1 MIALERAPHKT
12 TSHGRPHRRS
22 LPSFYS
28 MFFEQNDTYLYI
40 SSRLRGTIKGM
51 VAKNAGL
58 PATPADLINVDEVIG
73 KYYDLVPDPS
83 IAEQRVIFG
92 TSGHRGSS
100 LKTSFNEAHIVAIAQ
115 AIAEYRAKAG
125 VTGPLYLGRDTHAL
139 SEPATRTAI
148 EVLVANGVRVRIDSR
163 DDVVPTPVVSQ
174 AILTHNRA
182 ADGSQR
188 FTGNDI
194 ADGIVVTPSHNPP
207 TDGGFKYD
215 PPTGGPA
222 PAEATNA
229 IAARANELLGSY
241 KSVKRTPYEQAI
253 ASDLVERFDYREH
266 YVDDLSNVIDFDVI
280 RSSGVR
286 LGIDPLGGASVN
298 YWPLMNEKY
307 GLSIDVV
314 RPQVDPTWSFMTID
328 HDGKIRMDPS
338 SPYAMKGL
346 VDSLNNG
353 AWKKYDLVGGT
364 DPDADR
370 HGIVCPDWGVMNP
383 NHYIA
388 VCVEYLFGGNRPGW
402 PENAGIGKT
411 LVSSSLIDRV
421 ATSIGARLVEVPV
434 GFKWFVD
441 PLFSGE
447 VAFGGEESSGMSFLR
462 KDGRVWTTDKDGLIP
477 DLLAAEITA
486 RTGKNPAQ
494 LHQDQVSRFGES
506 WYRRID
512 TPTTLEQKQKF
523 AHLTGDDVTATRL
536 AGEEITA
543 KLTTAPGNG
552 AAIGGIKVTTANN
565 WFAARPS
572 GTENIYKVYAESFVS
587 PDALDKVLDEATDVV
602 DKALEG

>member
-1 MIALERAPHKT
+1 
-12 TSHGRPHRRS
+12 
-22 LPSFYS
+22 
-28 MFFEQNDTYLYI
+28 
-40 SSRLRGTIKGM
+40 M

-58 PATPADLINVDEVIG
+58 PATPEDLINVDEVIG
-73 KYYDLVPDPS
+73 SYYDRVPDPEVP
-83 IAEQRVIFG
+83 AQRVAFG

-100 LKTSFNEAHIVAIAQ
+100 LLTSFNEAHIVAITQ
-115 AIAEYRAKAG
+115 AIAELRKSQG
-125 VTGPLYLGRDTHAL
+125 IDGPLYIGRDTHAL
-139 SEPATRTAI
+139 SEPAWKTAI

-163 DDVVPTPVVSQ
+163 DDYTPTPVVSQ

-188 FTGNDI
+188 FSGADL

-222 PAEATNA
+222 PAETTNA
-229 IAARANELLGSY
+229 IAARANEILGSY
-241 KSVKRTPYEQAI
+241 RDVQRIPFERAI
-253 ASDLVERFDYREH
+253 QSDLVERFDYREH
-266 YVDDLSNVIDFDVI
+266 YVDDLRNVIDFDII

-307 GLSIDVV
+307 GLNIDVV
-314 RPQVDPTWSFMTID
+314 RPEVDPTWRFMTID

-338 SPYAMKGL
+338 STYAMKGL
-346 VDSLNNG
+346 VDELNAG
-353 AWKKYDLVGGT
+353 AWQKYDLVGGT

-402 PENAGIGKT
+402 PSGAGIGKT

-421 ATSIGARLVEVPV
+421 AASIHAKLVEVPV

-462 KDGRVWTTDKDGLIP
+462 MNGRVWSTDKDGLIP

-494 LHQDQVSRFGES
+494 LHQEQVERFGES
-506 WYRRID
+506 WYKRVD

-523 AHLTGDDVTATRL
+523 AKLSGDDVTADTL
-536 AGEEITA
+536 AGETIEA
-543 KLTTAPGNG
+543 KLTEAPGNG
-552 AAIGGIKVTTANN
+552 AKIGGLKVVTQNN

-587 PDALDKVLDEATDVV
+587 EEALDKVLDEATQVV
-602 DKALEG
+602 DKALGE

>member
-1 MIALERAPHKT
+1 
-12 TSHGRPHRRS
+12 
-22 LPSFYS
+22 
-28 MFFEQNDTYLYI
+28 
-40 SSRLRGTIKGM
+40 M

-58 PATPADLINVDEVIG
+58 PATPADLIDVDEVISE
-73 KYYDLVPDPS
+73 YYDIVPDVNVP
-83 IAEQRVIFG
+83 EQRVSFG

-100 LKTSFNEAHIVAIAQ
+100 LKTSFNEAHIVAISQ
-115 AIAEYRAKAG
+115 AIAEHRKAAG
-125 VTGPLYLGRDTHAL
+125 ITGPLYLGRDTHAL
-139 SEPATRTAI
+139 SLPAWKTAI

-163 DDVVPTPVVSQ
+163 DDFTPTPVVSQ

-182 ADGSQR
+182 ADGTQR
-188 FTGNDI
+188 FSGDDL

-222 PAEATNA
+222 PAETTNA
-229 IAARANELLGSY
+229 IAKRANELLPDF
-241 KSVKRTPYEQAI
+241 KNVKRVPFEQAVK
-253 ASDLVERFDYREH
+253 SDLVERFDFRKH
-266 YVDDLSNVIDFDVI
+266 YVEDLGNVIDFDVI
-280 RSSGVR
+280 KSSGVR

-298 YWPLMNEKY
+298 YWPLVNEVY
-307 GLSIDVV
+307 GTSIEVV
-314 RPQVDPTWSFMTID
+314 RPQVDPTWRFMTID

-353 AWKKYDLVGGT
+353 AWDKYDLVGGT

-388 VCVEYLFGGNRPGW
+388 VVVEYLFGKDKNGQPNRPDW
-402 PENAGIGKT
+402 PEGTGIGKT

-421 ATSIGARLVEVPV
+421 AASIGAKLVEVPV

-441 PLFSGE
+441 PLFTGE

-477 DLLAAEITA
+477 DLLAAEITGKM
-486 RTGKNPAQ
+486 GKNPAE
-494 LHQDQVSRFGES
+494 LHKDQVARFGES
-506 WYRRID
+506 WYKRID

-523 AHLTGDDVTATRL
+523 AKLTGDDVTATTL
-536 AGEEITA
+536 GGEEITA
-543 KLTTAPGNG
+543 KLTKAPGND
-552 AAIGGIKVTTANN
+552 APIGGLKVTTKNN

-572 GTENIYKVYAESFVS
+572 GTENIYKVYAESFDS
-587 PDALDKVLDEATDVV
+587 PETLDKVLEEATEVV
-602 DKALEG
+602 DKALAE

>member
-1 MIALERAPHKT
+1 
-12 TSHGRPHRRS
+12 
-22 LPSFYS
+22 
-28 MFFEQNDTYLYI
+28 
-40 SSRLRGTIKGM
+40 M
-51 VAKNAGL
+51 VANNAGM
-58 PATPADLINVDEVIG
+58 PATPEDLINVDEVLG
-73 KYYDLVPDPS
+73 SYYDLIPDAAVP
-83 IAEQRVIFG
+83 EQRVAFG

-100 LKTSFNEAHIVAIAQ
+100 LKTSFNEAHIVAITQ
-115 AIAEYRAKAG
+115 AIAEYRAQAHID
-125 VTGPLYLGRDTHAL
+125 GPLYIGRDTHAL
-139 SEPATRTAI
+139 SLPAWKTAI
-148 EVLVANGVRVRIDSR
+148 EVLTANGVRVRIDSR
-163 DDVVPTPVVSQ
+163 DDYTPTPTISQ

-182 ADGSQR
+182 ADGTQR
-188 FTGNDI
+188 FSGPDL

-222 PAEATNA
+222 PAETTNA
-229 IAARANELLGSY
+229 IAQRANELLPDWKNIARIPFS
-241 KSVKRTPYEQAI
+241 QAI
-253 ASDLVERFDYREH
+253 ASDLIERFDYREH
-266 YVDDLSNVIDFDVI
+266 YVDDLKNVIDFQLIKD
-280 RSSGVR
+280 SGVR

-298 YWPLMNEKY
+298 YWDLINEKY
-307 GLSIDVV
+307 RLNIGVV
-314 RPQVDPTWSFMTID
+314 NPKVDPQWSFMTID

-346 VDSLNNG
+346 VDRLNAG
-353 AWKKYDLVGGT
+353 AWDQYDLVGGT

-370 HGIVCPDWGVMNP
+370 HGIVCPGTGVMNP

-402 PENAGIGKT
+402 PAGAGVGKT

-421 ATSIGARLVEVPV
+421 AASINARLVEVPV

-441 PLFSGE
+441 PLFNGE
-447 VAFGGEESSGMSFLR
+447 VGFGGEESSGMSFLR
-462 KDGRVWTTDKDGLIP
+462 FDGHVWTTDKDGIIP

-486 RTGKNPAQ
+486 KTGKNPGQ
-494 LHQDQVSRFGES
+494 LHEEQVARFGES
-506 WYRRID
+506 WYKRVD

-523 AHLTGDDVTATRL
+523 AGLTPQSVTDTVL
-536 AGEEITA
+536 GGEPIEQKMTE
-543 KLTTAPGNG
+543 APGNN
-552 AAIGGIKVTTANN
+552 APIGGIKVTTKDN

-587 PDALDKVLDEATDVV
+587 EEVLDTVLEEAASVV

>member
-1 MIALERAPHKT
+1 
-12 TSHGRPHRRS
+12 
-22 LPSFYS
+22 
-28 MFFEQNDTYLYI
+28 
-40 SSRLRGTIKGM
+40 M

-58 PATPADLINVDEVIG
+58 PATPADLIDVDEVIG
-73 KYYDLVPDPS
+73 KYYDIIPDVNVP
-83 IAEQRVIFG
+83 EQRVSFG

-100 LKTSFNEAHIVAIAQ
+100 LKTSFNEAHIVAITQ
-115 AIAEYRAKAG
+115 AIAEHRKAAG
-125 VTGPLYLGRDTHAL
+125 ITGPLYLGRDTHAL
-139 SEPATRTAI
+139 SLPAWKTAI

-163 DDVVPTPVVSQ
+163 DDFTPTPVVSQ

-182 ADGSQR
+182 ADGTQR
-188 FTGNDI
+188 FSGDDL

-222 PAEATNA
+222 PAETTNA
-229 IAARANELLGSY
+229 IAKRANELLPDF
-241 KSVKRTPYEQAI
+241 KNVKRIPFEQAVK
-253 ASDLVERFDYREH
+253 SDLVERFDFRKH
-266 YVDDLSNVIDFDVI
+266 YVEDLGNVIDFDVI
-280 RSSGVR
+280 KSSGVR

-298 YWPLMNEKY
+298 YWPLVNEVY
-307 GLSIDVV
+307 GTSIEVV
-314 RPQVDPTWSFMTID
+314 RPQVDPTWRFMTID

-353 AWKKYDLVGGT
+353 AWDKYDLVGGT

-370 HGIVCPDWGVMNP
+370 HGIVCPNWGVMNP

-388 VCVEYLFGGNRPGW
+388 VVVEYLFGKDKNGQPNRPDW
-402 PENAGIGKT
+402 PEGTGIGKT

-421 ATSIGARLVEVPV
+421 AASIGAKLVEVPV

-441 PLFSGE
+441 PLFTGE

-477 DLLAAEITA
+477 DLLAAEITGKM
-486 RTGKNPAQ
+486 GKNPAE
-494 LHQDQVSRFGES
+494 LHKDQVARFGES
-506 WYRRID
+506 WYKRID

-523 AHLTGDDVTATRL
+523 AKLTGDDVTATTL
-536 AGEEITA
+536 GGEEITA
-543 KLTTAPGNG
+543 KLTKAPGND
-552 AAIGGIKVTTANN
+552 APIGGLKVTTKNN

-572 GTENIYKVYAESFVS
+572 GTENIYKVYAESFDS
-587 PDALDKVLDEATDVV
+587 PETLDKVLEEATEVV
-602 DKALEG
+602 DKALAE

>member
-1 MIALERAPHKT
+1 
-12 TSHGRPHRRS
+12 
-22 LPSFYS
+22 
-28 MFFEQNDTYLYI
+28 
-40 SSRLRGTIKGM
+40 M
-51 VAKNAGL
+51 VANNAGM
-58 PATPADLINVDEVIG
+58 PATPEDLINVDEVLG
-73 KYYDLVPDPS
+73 SYYDLIPDAAVP
-83 IAEQRVIFG
+83 EQRVAFG

-100 LKTSFNEAHIVAIAQ
+100 LKTSFNEAHIVAITQ
-115 AIAEYRAKAG
+115 AIAEYRSQAHID
-125 VTGPLYLGRDTHAL
+125 GPLYIGRDTHAL
-139 SEPATRTAI
+139 SLPAWKTAI
-148 EVLVANGVRVRIDSR
+148 EVLTANGVRVRIDSR
-163 DDVVPTPVVSQ
+163 DDYTPTPTISQ

-182 ADGSQR
+182 ADGTQR
-188 FTGNDI
+188 FSGPDL

-222 PAEATNA
+222 PAETTNA
-229 IAARANELLGSY
+229 IAQRANELLPDWKNIARIPFS
-241 KSVKRTPYEQAI
+241 QAI
-253 ASDLVERFDYREH
+253 ASDLIERFDYREH
-266 YVDDLSNVIDFDVI
+266 YVNDLKDVIDFQLIKD
-280 RSSGVR
+280 SGVR

-298 YWPLMNEKY
+298 YWDLINEKY
-307 GLSIDVV
+307 GLNIGVV
-314 RPQVDPTWSFMTID
+314 NPKVDSQWSFMTID

-346 VDSLNNG
+346 VDRLNAG
-353 AWKKYDLVGGT
+353 AWDQYDLVGGT

-370 HGIVCPDWGVMNP
+370 HGIVCPGTGVMNP

-402 PENAGIGKT
+402 PAGAGVGKT

-421 ATSIGARLVEVPV
+421 AASINARLVEVPV

-441 PLFSGE
+441 PLFNGE
-447 VAFGGEESSGMSFLR
+447 VGFGGEESSGMSFLR
-462 KDGRVWTTDKDGLIP
+462 FDGHVWTTDKDGIIP

-486 RTGKNPAQ
+486 KTGKNPGQ
-494 LHQDQVSRFGES
+494 LHEEQVARFGES
-506 WYRRID
+506 WYKRVD

-523 AHLTGDDVTATRL
+523 AGLTPQSVTDTVL
-536 AGEEITA
+536 GGEPIEQKMTE
-543 KLTTAPGNG
+543 APGNN
-552 AAIGGIKVTTANN
+552 APIGGIKVTTKDN

-587 PDALDKVLDEATDVV
+587 EEVLDTVLEEAASVV

>member
-1 MIALERAPHKT
+1 M
-12 TSHGRPHRRS
+12 
-22 LPSFYS
+22 
-28 MFFEQNDTYLYI
+28 
-40 SSRLRGTIKGM
+40 
-51 VAKNAGL
+51 
-58 PATPADLINVDEVIG
+58 PATPEDLINVDEVLG
-73 KYYDLVPDPS
+73 SYYDLIPDAAVP
-83 IAEQRVIFG
+83 EQRVAFG

-100 LKTSFNEAHIVAIAQ
+100 LKTSFNEAHIVAITQ
-115 AIAEYRAKAG
+115 AIAEYRSQAHID
-125 VTGPLYLGRDTHAL
+125 GPLYIGRDTHAL
-139 SEPATRTAI
+139 SLPAWKTAI
-148 EVLVANGVRVRIDSR
+148 EVLTANGVRVRIDSR
-163 DDVVPTPVVSQ
+163 DDYTPTPTISQ

-182 ADGSQR
+182 ADGTQR
-188 FTGNDI
+188 FSGPDL

-222 PAEATNA
+222 PAETTNA
-229 IAARANELLGSY
+229 IAQRANELLPDWKNIARIPFS
-241 KSVKRTPYEQAI
+241 QAI
-253 ASDLVERFDYREH
+253 ASDLIERFDYREH
-266 YVDDLSNVIDFDVI
+266 YVNDLKDVIDFQLIKD
-280 RSSGVR
+280 SGVR

-298 YWPLMNEKY
+298 YWDLINEKY
-307 GLSIDVV
+307 RLNIGVV
-314 RPQVDPTWSFMTID
+314 NPKVDPQWSFMTID

-346 VDSLNNG
+346 VDRLNAG
-353 AWKKYDLVGGT
+353 AWDQYDLVGGT

-370 HGIVCPDWGVMNP
+370 HGIVCPGTGVMNP

-402 PENAGIGKT
+402 PAGAGVGKT

-421 ATSIGARLVEVPV
+421 AASINARLVEVPV

-441 PLFSGE
+441 PLFNGE
-447 VAFGGEESSGMSFLR
+447 VGFGGEESSGMSFLR
-462 KDGRVWTTDKDGLIP
+462 FDDHVWTTDKDGIIP

-486 RTGKNPAQ
+486 KTGKNPGQ
-494 LHQDQVSRFGES
+494 LHEEQVARFGES
-506 WYRRID
+506 WYKRVD

-523 AHLTGDDVTATRL
+523 AGLTPQSVTDTVL
-536 AGEEITA
+536 GGEPIEQKMTE
-543 KLTTAPGNG
+543 APGNN
-552 AAIGGIKVTTANN
+552 APIGGIKVTTKDN

-587 PDALDKVLDEATDVV
+587 EEVLDTVLEEAASVV

>member
-1 MIALERAPHKT
+1 
-12 TSHGRPHRRS
+12 
-22 LPSFYS
+22 
-28 MFFEQNDTYLYI
+28 
-40 SSRLRGTIKGM
+40 M
-51 VAKNAGL
+51 VAKNAGM
-58 PATPADLINVDEVIG
+58 PATPEDLVDVDALVGAYYDEVPNSNI
-73 KYYDLVPDPS
+73 P
-83 IAEQRVIFG
+83 EQRVIFG
-92 TSGHRGSS
+92 TSGHRGSA
-100 LKTSFNEAHIVAIAQ
+100 LKTSFNEAHIVAITQ
-115 AIAEYRAKAG
+115 AIAEYRKKAG
-125 VTGPLYLGRDTHAL
+125 VTGPLYIGRDTHAL
-139 SEPATRTAI
+139 SEPAQKTAI
-148 EVLVANGVRVRIDSR
+148 EVLVANGVHVRVDSR
-163 DDVVPTPVVSQ
+163 GDFVPTPVVSQ

-182 ADGSQR
+182 ADGTQR
-188 FTGNDI
+188 FSGDGL

-215 PPTGGPA
+215 PVTGGPA
-222 PAEATNA
+222 PAEVTNA
-229 IAARANELLGSY
+229 IAARANELLDNY
-241 KSVKRTPYEQAI
+241 KSVKRVPFGEAI
-253 ASDLVERFDYREH
+253 KSDLVEGFDYREH
-266 YVDDLSNVIDFDVI
+266 YVSDLANVIDFDVI

-307 GLSIDVV
+307 GLNIGVV
-314 RPQVDPTWSFMTID
+314 RPEVDPTWRFMTID

-346 VDSLNNG
+346 VDQLNAG
-353 AWKKYDLVGGT
+353 AWDKYDLVGGT

-370 HGIVCPDWGVMNP
+370 HGIVCPNWGVMNP

-388 VCVEYLFGGNRPGW
+388 VCVEYLFGGARPDW
-402 PENAGIGKT
+402 PKNTAIGKT

-421 ATSIGARLVEVPV
+421 AASINAKLVEVPV

-486 RTGKNPAQ
+486 KTGKNPAQ
-494 LHQDQVSRFGES
+494 LHQDQVARFGES
-506 WYRRID
+506 WYKRVD

-523 AHLTGDDVTATRL
+523 AALSGNDVEATKL
-536 AGEEITA
+536 AGEDITA
-543 KLTTAPGNG
+543 KLTEAPGNG
-552 AAIGGIKVTTANN
+552 AKIGGLKVTTKNN

-587 PDALDKVLDEATDVV
+587 PEALDKVLEEATAVV
-602 DKALEG
+602 DKALA

>member
-1 MIALERAPHKT
+1 MTA
-12 TSHGRPHRRS
+12 
-22 LPSFYS
+22 
-28 MFFEQNDTYLYI
+28 Q
-40 SSRLRGTIKGM
+40 
-51 VAKNAGL
+51 NAGS
-58 PATPADLINVDEVIG
+58 PATPADLIGVDDVIG
-73 KYYDLVPDPS
+73 KYYDLIPDPG
-83 IAEQRVIFG
+83 EETERVSFG

-100 LKTSFNEAHIVAIAQ
+100 LKTSFNEAHIVSITQ
-115 AIAEYRAKAG
+115 AIAEERAKAG

-139 SEPATRTAI
+139 SLPAWKTAI
-148 EVLVANGVRVRIDSR
+148 EVLVANGVRVRIDAN
-163 DDVVPTPVVSQ
+163 DDYTPTPTVSQ

-188 FTGNDI
+188 FSGEDLS
-194 ADGIVVTPSHNPP
+194 DGIVVTPSHNPP

-222 PAEATNA
+222 PAETTNA
-229 IAARANELLGSY
+229 IAERANQLLGDFR
-241 KSVKRTPYEQAI
+241 SVRRVPFEQAVK
-253 ASDLVERFDYREH
+253 SDLVEPFDYREH
-266 YVDDLSNVIDFDVI
+266 YVADLGDVIDFDLI

-298 YWPLMNEKY
+298 YWPLINEKY
-307 GLSIDVV
+307 GLDIGVINSE
-314 RPQVDPTWSFMTID
+314 VDPTWRFMTLD

-346 VDSLNNG
+346 VDRLNGG
-353 AWKKYDLVGGT
+353 AWDSYDLVGGT

-370 HGIVCPDWGVMNP
+370 HGIVCPGSGVMNP

-388 VCVEYLFGGNRPGW
+388 VCVEYLFSGNRPGW
-402 PENAGIGKT
+402 PAGTGIGKT

-421 ATSIGARLVEVPV
+421 AASIGARLVEVPV

-462 KDGRVWTTDKDGLIP
+462 RDGHVWTTDKDGLIP

-486 RTGKNPAQ
+486 KTGKNPAQ
-494 LHQDQVSRFGES
+494 LHEDQVERFGRS
-506 WYRRID
+506 WYRRVD

-523 AHLTGDDVTATRL
+523 ASLDGDDVTATQL
-536 AGEEITA
+536 AGEPITA
-543 KLTTAPGNG
+543 KMTEAPGNG
-552 AAIGGIKVTTANN
+552 AKIGGIKVTTKDN

-587 PDALDKVLDEATDVV
+587 PQALDQVLDEAGQVV
-602 DKALEG
+602 DRALGD

>member
-1 MIALERAPHKT
+1 
-12 TSHGRPHRRS
+12 
-22 LPSFYS
+22 
-28 MFFEQNDTYLYI
+28 
-40 SSRLRGTIKGM
+40 M
-51 VAKNAGL
+51 VANNAGM
-58 PATPADLINVDEVIG
+58 PATPEDLINVDEVLG
-73 KYYDLVPDPS
+73 SYYDLIPDAAVP
-83 IAEQRVIFG
+83 EQRVAFG

-100 LKTSFNEAHIVAIAQ
+100 LKTSFNEAHIVAITQ
-115 AIAEYRAKAG
+115 AIAEYRAQAHID
-125 VTGPLYLGRDTHAL
+125 GPLYIGRDTHAL
-139 SEPATRTAI
+139 SLPAWKTAI
-148 EVLVANGVRVRIDSR
+148 EVLTANGVRVRIDSR
-163 DDVVPTPVVSQ
+163 DDYTPTPTVSQ

-182 ADGSQR
+182 TDGTQR
-188 FTGNDI
+188 FSGPDL

-222 PAEATNA
+222 PAETTNA
-229 IAARANELLGSY
+229 IAQRANELLPDWKNIARIPFS
-241 KSVKRTPYEQAI
+241 QAI
-253 ASDLVERFDYREH
+253 ASDLIERFDYREH
-266 YVDDLSNVIDFDVI
+266 YVDDLKNVIDFQLIKD
-280 RSSGVR
+280 SGVR

-298 YWPLMNEKY
+298 YWDLINEKY
-307 GLSIDVV
+307 GLNIGVV
-314 RPQVDPTWSFMTID
+314 NPKVDSQWSFMTID

-346 VDSLNNG
+346 VDRLNAG
-353 AWKKYDLVGGT
+353 AWDQYDLVGGT

-370 HGIVCPDWGVMNP
+370 HGIVCPGTGVMNP

-402 PENAGIGKT
+402 PADAGVGKT

-421 ATSIGARLVEVPV
+421 AASINARLVEVPV

-441 PLFSGE
+441 PLFNGE
-447 VAFGGEESSGMSFLR
+447 VGFGGEESSGMSFLR
-462 KDGRVWTTDKDGLIP
+462 FDGHVWTTDKDGIIP

-486 RTGKNPAQ
+486 KTGKNPGQ
-494 LHQDQVSRFGES
+494 LHEEQVARFGES
-506 WYRRID
+506 WYKRVD

-523 AHLTGDDVTATRL
+523 AGLTPQSVTDTVL
-536 AGEEITA
+536 GGEPIEQKMTE
-543 KLTTAPGNG
+543 APGNN
-552 AAIGGIKVTTANN
+552 APIGGIKVTTKDN

-587 PDALDKVLDEATDVV
+587 EEVLDTVLEEAASVV

>member
-1 MIALERAPHKT
+1 
-12 TSHGRPHRRS
+12 
-22 LPSFYS
+22 
-28 MFFEQNDTYLYI
+28 
-40 SSRLRGTIKGM
+40 M
-51 VAKNAGL
+51 VAKNAGM
-58 PATPADLINVDEVIG
+58 PATPEDLVNVDALIG
-73 KYYDLVPDPS
+73 AYYDEVPNSNIP
-83 IAEQRVIFG
+83 EQRVIFG
-92 TSGHRGSS
+92 TSGHRGSA
-100 LKTSFNEAHIVAIAQ
+100 LKTSFNEAHIVAITQ
-115 AIAEYRAKAG
+115 AIAEYRKSAG
-125 VTGPLYLGRDTHAL
+125 VNGPLYIGRDTHAL
-139 SEPATRTAI
+139 SEPAQKTAI
-148 EVLVANGVRVRIDSR
+148 EVLVANGVHVRVDSR
-163 DDVVPTPVVSQ
+163 GDFVPTPVVSQ

-182 ADGSQR
+182 ADGTQR
-188 FTGNDI
+188 FSGDGL

-215 PPTGGPA
+215 PVTGGPA
-222 PAEATNA
+222 PADVTNA
-229 IAARANELLGSY
+229 IANRANELLDNY
-241 KSVKRTPYEQAI
+241 KSIKRVPFEEAI
-253 ASDLVERFDYREH
+253 KSDLVEGFDYREH
-266 YVDDLSNVIDFDVI
+266 YVSDLANVIDFDVI

-307 GLSIDVV
+307 GLNIGVV
-314 RPQVDPTWSFMTID
+314 RPDVDPTWRFMTID

-346 VDSLNNG
+346 VDQLNAG
-353 AWKKYDLVGGT
+353 AWDKYDLVGGT

-370 HGIVCPDWGVMNP
+370 HGIVCPNWGVMNP

-388 VCVEYLFGGNRPGW
+388 VCVEYLFGGARPDW
-402 PENAGIGKT
+402 PKNTAIGKT

-421 ATSIGARLVEVPV
+421 AASINAKLVEVPV

-486 RTGKNPAQ
+486 KTGKNPAQ
-494 LHQDQVSRFGES
+494 LHQDQVARFGES
-506 WYRRID
+506 WYKRVD

-523 AHLTGDDVTATRL
+523 AALSGSDVEATKL
-536 AGEEITA
+536 AGEDITA
-543 KLTTAPGNG
+543 KLTEAPGNG
-552 AAIGGIKVTTANN
+552 AKIGGLKVTTENN

-587 PDALDKVLDEATDVV
+587 PEALDKVLEEATAVV
-602 DKALEG
+602 DKALA

>member
-1 MIALERAPHKT
+1 
-12 TSHGRPHRRS
+12 
-22 LPSFYS
+22 
-28 MFFEQNDTYLYI
+28 
-40 SSRLRGTIKGM
+40 M

-58 PATPADLINVDEVIG
+58 PATPADLIDVDEVIG
-73 KYYDLVPDPS
+73 KYYDIVPDVNVP
-83 IAEQRVIFG
+83 EQRVSFG

-100 LKTSFNEAHIVAIAQ
+100 LKTSFNEAHIVAISQ
-115 AIAEYRAKAG
+115 AIAEHRKAAG
-125 VTGPLYLGRDTHAL
+125 ITGPLYIGRDTHAL
-139 SEPATRTAI
+139 SLPAWKTAI

-163 DDVVPTPVVSQ
+163 DDFTPTPVVSQ

-182 ADGSQR
+182 ADGTQR
-188 FTGNDI
+188 FSGDDL

-222 PAEATNA
+222 PAETTNA
-229 IAARANELLGSY
+229 IAKRANELLPDF
-241 KSVKRTPYEQAI
+241 KNVKRVPFEQAVK
-253 ASDLVERFDYREH
+253 SDLVERFDFRKH
-266 YVDDLSNVIDFDVI
+266 YVEDLGNVIDFDVI
-280 RSSGVR
+280 KSSGVR

-298 YWPLMNEKY
+298 YWPLVNEVY
-307 GLSIDVV
+307 GTSIEVV
-314 RPQVDPTWSFMTID
+314 RPQVDPTWRFMTID

-353 AWKKYDLVGGT
+353 AWDKYDLVGGT

-388 VCVEYLFGGNRPGW
+388 VVVEYLFGKDKNGNPNRPDW
-402 PENAGIGKT
+402 PEGTGIGKT

-421 ATSIGARLVEVPV
+421 AASIGAKLVEVPV

-441 PLFSGE
+441 PLFTGE

-462 KDGRVWTTDKDGLIP
+462 KDGHVWTTDKDGLIP
-477 DLLAAEITA
+477 DLLAAEITGKM
-486 RTGKNPAQ
+486 GKNPAE
-494 LHQDQVSRFGES
+494 LHKDQVARFGES
-506 WYRRID
+506 WYKRID

-523 AHLTGDDVTATRL
+523 AKLTGDDVTATTL
-536 AGEEITA
+536 GGEEITA
-543 KLTTAPGNG
+543 KLTKAPGND
-552 AAIGGIKVTTANN
+552 APIGGLKVTTKNN

-587 PDALDKVLDEATDVV
+587 PEALDKVLDEATVVV
-602 DKALEG
+602 DKALSE

>member
-1 MIALERAPHKT
+1 
-12 TSHGRPHRRS
+12 
-22 LPSFYS
+22 
-28 MFFEQNDTYLYI
+28 
-40 SSRLRGTIKGM
+40 M

-58 PATPADLINVDEVIG
+58 PATPADLIDVDEVIG
-73 KYYDLVPDPS
+73 KYYDIVPDVNVP
-83 IAEQRVIFG
+83 EQRVSFG

-100 LKTSFNEAHIVAIAQ
+100 LKTSFNEAHIVAITQ
-115 AIAEYRAKAG
+115 AIAEHRKAAG
-125 VTGPLYLGRDTHAL
+125 ITGPLYLGRDTHAL
-139 SEPATRTAI
+139 SLPAWKTAI

-163 DDVVPTPVVSQ
+163 DDFTPTPVVSQ

-182 ADGSQR
+182 ADGTQR
-188 FTGNDI
+188 FSGDDL

-222 PAEATNA
+222 PAETTNA
-229 IAARANELLGSY
+229 IAKRANELLPDF
-241 KSVKRTPYEQAI
+241 KNVKRVPFEQAVK
-253 ASDLVERFDYREH
+253 SDLVERFDFRKH
-266 YVDDLSNVIDFDVI
+266 YVEDLGNVIDFDVI
-280 RSSGVR
+280 KSSGVR

-298 YWPLMNEKY
+298 YWPLVNEVY
-307 GLSIDVV
+307 GTSIEVV
-314 RPQVDPTWSFMTID
+314 RPQVDPTWRFMTID

-353 AWKKYDLVGGT
+353 AWDKYDLVGGT

-388 VCVEYLFGGNRPGW
+388 VVVEYLFGKDKNGNPNRPDW
-402 PENAGIGKT
+402 PEGTGIGKT

-421 ATSIGARLVEVPV
+421 AASIGAKLVEVPV

-441 PLFSGE
+441 PLFTGE

-477 DLLAAEITA
+477 DLLAAEITGKM
-486 RTGKNPAQ
+486 GKNPAE
-494 LHQDQVSRFGES
+494 LHKDQVARFGES
-506 WYRRID
+506 WYKRID

-523 AHLTGDDVTATRL
+523 AKLTGDDVTATTL
-536 AGEEITA
+536 GGEEITA
-543 KLTTAPGNG
+543 KLTKAPGND
-552 AAIGGIKVTTANN
+552 APIGGLKVTTKNN

-572 GTENIYKVYAESFVS
+572 GTENIYKVYAESFDS
-587 PDALDKVLDEATDVV
+587 PETLDKVLEEATEVV
-602 DKALEG
+602 DKALAE

>member
-1 MIALERAPHKT
+1 M
-12 TSHGRPHRRS
+12 
-22 LPSFYS
+22 
-28 MFFEQNDTYLYI
+28 D
-40 SSRLRGTIKGM
+40 
-51 VAKNAGL
+51 
-58 PATPADLINVDEVIG
+58 VDEVIG
-73 KYYDLVPDPS
+73 KYYDIVPDVNVP
-83 IAEQRVIFG
+83 EQRVSFG

-100 LKTSFNEAHIVAIAQ
+100 LKTSFNEAHIVAISQ
-115 AIAEYRAKAG
+115 AIAEHRKAAG
-125 VTGPLYLGRDTHAL
+125 ITGPLYLGRDTHAL
-139 SEPATRTAI
+139 SLPAWKTAI

-163 DDVVPTPVVSQ
+163 DDFTPTPVVSQ

-182 ADGSQR
+182 ADGTQR
-188 FTGNDI
+188 FSGDDL

-222 PAEATNA
+222 PAETTNA
-229 IAARANELLGSY
+229 IAKRANELLPDF
-241 KSVKRTPYEQAI
+241 KNVKRVPFEQAVK
-253 ASDLVERFDYREH
+253 SDLVERFDFRKH
-266 YVDDLSNVIDFDVI
+266 YVEDLGNVIDFDVI
-280 RSSGVR
+280 KSSGVR

-298 YWPLMNEKY
+298 YWPLVNEVY
-307 GLSIDVV
+307 GTSIEVV
-314 RPQVDPTWSFMTID
+314 RPQVDPTWRFMTID

-353 AWKKYDLVGGT
+353 AWDKYDLVGGT

-370 HGIVCPDWGVMNP
+370 HGIVCPNWGVMNP

-388 VCVEYLFGGNRPGW
+388 VVVEYLFGKDKNGNPNRPDW
-402 PENAGIGKT
+402 PEGTGIGKT

-421 ATSIGARLVEVPV
+421 ATSIGAKLVEVPV

-441 PLFSGE
+441 PLFTGE

-477 DLLAAEITA
+477 DLLAAEITGKM
-486 RTGKNPAQ
+486 GKNPAE
-494 LHQDQVSRFGES
+494 LHKDQVARFGES
-506 WYRRID
+506 WYKRID

-523 AHLTGDDVTATRL
+523 AKLTGDDVTATTL
-536 AGEEITA
+536 GGEEITA
-543 KLTTAPGNG
+543 KLTKAPGND
-552 AAIGGIKVTTANN
+552 APIGGLKVTTKNN

-572 GTENIYKVYAESFVS
+572 GTENIYKVYAESFDS
-587 PDALDKVLDEATDVV
+587 PETLDKVLEEATEVV
-602 DKALEG
+602 DKALAE

>member
-1 MIALERAPHKT
+1 
-12 TSHGRPHRRS
+12 
-22 LPSFYS
+22 
-28 MFFEQNDTYLYI
+28 
-40 SSRLRGTIKGM
+40 M

-58 PATPADLINVDEVIG
+58 PATPADLIDVDEVIG
-73 KYYDLVPDPS
+73 KYYDIVPDVNVP
-83 IAEQRVIFG
+83 EQRVSFG

-100 LKTSFNEAHIVAIAQ
+100 LKTSFNEAHIVAISQ
-115 AIAEYRAKAG
+115 AIAEHRKAAG
-125 VTGPLYLGRDTHAL
+125 ITGPLYLGRDTHAL
-139 SEPATRTAI
+139 SLPAWKTAI

-163 DDVVPTPVVSQ
+163 DDFTPTPVVSQ

-182 ADGSQR
+182 ADGTQR
-188 FTGNDI
+188 FSGDDL

-222 PAEATNA
+222 PAETTNA
-229 IAARANELLGSY
+229 IAQRANELLPDF
-241 KSVKRTPYEQAI
+241 KNVKRVPFEQAVK
-253 ASDLVERFDYREH
+253 SDLVERFDFRKH
-266 YVDDLSNVIDFDVI
+266 YVEDLGNVIDFDVI
-280 RSSGVR
+280 KSSGVR

-298 YWPLMNEKY
+298 YWPLVNEVY
-307 GLSIDVV
+307 GTSIEVV
-314 RPQVDPTWSFMTID
+314 RPQVDPTWRFMTID

-353 AWKKYDLVGGT
+353 AWDKYDLVGGT

-388 VCVEYLFGGNRPGW
+388 VVVEYLFGKDKNGNPNRPDW
-402 PENAGIGKT
+402 PEGTGIGKT

-421 ATSIGARLVEVPV
+421 AASIGAKLVEVPV

-441 PLFSGE
+441 PLFTGE

-477 DLLAAEITA
+477 DLLAAEITGKM
-486 RTGKNPAQ
+486 GKNPAE
-494 LHQDQVSRFGES
+494 LHKDQVARFGES
-506 WYRRID
+506 WYKRID

-523 AHLTGDDVTATRL
+523 AKLTGDDVTATTL
-536 AGEEITA
+536 GGEEITA
-543 KLTTAPGNG
+543 KLTKAPGND
-552 AAIGGIKVTTANN
+552 APIGGLKVTTKNN

-572 GTENIYKVYAESFVS
+572 GTENIYKVYAESFDS
-587 PDALDKVLDEATDVV
+587 PETLDKVLDEATVVV
-602 DKALEG
+602 DKALSE

>member
-1 MIALERAPHKT
+1 MMEAMTA
-12 TSHGRPHRRS
+12 
-22 LPSFYS
+22 
-28 MFFEQNDTYLYI
+28 Q
-40 SSRLRGTIKGM
+40 
-51 VAKNAGL
+51 NAGK
-58 PATPADLINVDEVIG
+58 PASPEDLINVDDLIG
-73 KYYDLVPDPS
+73 RYYDLVPDPS
-83 IAEQRVIFG
+83 IPSQRVSFG
-92 TSGHRGSS
+92 TSGHRGSA
-100 LKTSFNEAHIVAIAQ
+100 LTTSFNEAHIVAISQ
-115 AIAEYRAKAG
+115 AIAEQRAKDG

-139 SEPATRTAI
+139 SLPAWKTAI
-148 EVLVANGVRVRIDSR
+148 EVLTANGVRVRIDAN
-163 DDVVPTPVVSQ
+163 DDYTPTPTVSQ

-182 ADGSQR
+182 ADGTQR
-188 FTGNDI
+188 FSGKDL

-222 PAEATNA
+222 PAETTNA
-229 IAARANELLGSY
+229 IAQRANELLGDY
-241 KSVKRTPYEQAI
+241 RQVKRIPFEDAI
-253 ASDLVERFDYREH
+253 KSDLVERFDYREH
-266 YVDDLSNVIDFDVI
+266 YVADLGNVIDFDLI

-298 YWPLMNEKY
+298 YWPLINEKY
-307 GLSIDVV
+307 GLDIGVV
-314 RPQVDPTWSFMTID
+314 NPEVDSTWRFMTID

-346 VDSLNNG
+346 VDRLNAG
-353 AWKKYDLVGGT
+353 AWDSYDLVGGT

-370 HGIVCPDWGVMNP
+370 HGIVCPGTGVMNP

-388 VCVEYLFGGNRPGW
+388 VCVEYLFSGNRPGW
-402 PENAGIGKT
+402 PKGAGIGKT

-421 ATSIGARLVEVPV
+421 AASIGARLIEVPV

-441 PLFSGE
+441 PLFKGE

-462 KDGRVWTTDKDGLIP
+462 RDGRVWTTDKDGLIP

-486 RTGKNPAQ
+486 KTGKNPAQ
-494 LHQDQVSRFGES
+494 LHQEQVERFGQS
-506 WYRRID
+506 WYKRVD

-523 AHLTGDDVTATRL
+523 AQLNGDDVTASTL
-536 AGEEITA
+536 AGEPITA
-543 KLTTAPGNG
+543 RLTEAPGNG
-552 AAIGGIKVTTANN
+552 AKIGGIKVTTRNN

-587 PDALDKVLDEATDVV
+587 PEALDQVLDDADQVV
-602 DKALEG
+602 AKALG

>member
-1 MIALERAPHKT
+1 MTA
-12 TSHGRPHRRS
+12 
-22 LPSFYS
+22 
-28 MFFEQNDTYLYI
+28 Q
-40 SSRLRGTIKGM
+40 
-51 VAKNAGL
+51 NAGQ
-58 PATPADLINVDEVIG
+58 PASPEDLINVDDLIG
-73 KYYDLVPDPS
+73 RYYDLVPDPS
-83 IAEQRVIFG
+83 IPSQRVSFG
-92 TSGHRGSS
+92 TSGHRGSA
-100 LKTSFNEAHIVAIAQ
+100 LTTSFNEAHIVAISQ
-115 AIAEYRAKAG
+115 AIAEQRAKDG

-139 SEPATRTAI
+139 SLPAWKTAI
-148 EVLVANGVRVRIDSR
+148 EVLTANGVRVRIDAN
-163 DDVVPTPVVSQ
+163 DDYTPTPTVSQ

-182 ADGSQR
+182 ADGTQR
-188 FTGNDI
+188 FSGKDL

-222 PAEATNA
+222 PAETTNA
-229 IAARANELLGSY
+229 IAQRANELLGDY
-241 KSVKRTPYEQAI
+241 RRVKRIPFEDAI
-253 ASDLVERFDYREH
+253 KSDLVERFDYREH
-266 YVDDLSNVIDFDVI
+266 YVADLGNVIDFDLI

-298 YWPLMNEKY
+298 YWPLINEKY
-307 GLSIDVV
+307 GLNIGVV
-314 RPQVDPTWSFMTID
+314 NPEVDPTWRFMTID

-346 VDSLNNG
+346 VDRLNAG
-353 AWKKYDLVGGT
+353 AWDSYDLVGGT

-370 HGIVCPDWGVMNP
+370 HGIVCPGTGVMNP

-388 VCVEYLFGGNRPGW
+388 VCVEYLFSGNRPGW
-402 PENAGIGKT
+402 PEGAGIGKT

-421 ATSIGARLVEVPV
+421 AASIGARLIEVPV

-441 PLFSGE
+441 PLFKGE

-462 KDGRVWTTDKDGLIP
+462 RDGRVWTTDKDGLIP

-494 LHQDQVSRFGES
+494 LHQEQVERFGQS
-506 WYRRID
+506 WYKRVD

-523 AHLTGDDVTATRL
+523 TRLNGDDVTASTL
-536 AGEEITA
+536 AGEPITA
-543 KLTTAPGNG
+543 KLTEAPGNG
-552 AAIGGIKVTTANN
+552 AKIGGIKVTTKNN

-587 PDALDKVLDEATDVV
+587 PEALDQVLDDADHVV
-602 DKALEG
+602 AKALG

>member
-1 MIALERAPHKT
+1 MASGVSHRAALHRAT
-12 TSHGRPHRRS
+12 TLFPSVPCRATSWNRGKLRS
-22 LPSFYS
+22 
-28 MFFEQNDTYLYI
+28 
-40 SSRLRGTIKGM
+40 M

-58 PATPADLINVDEVIG
+58 PATEKDLINVDEVIG
-73 KYYDLVPDPS
+73 KYYDLVPDVNVP
-83 IAEQRVIFG
+83 EQRVSFG

-100 LKTSFNEAHIVAIAQ
+100 LKTSFNEAHIVTIAQ
-115 AIAEYRAKAG
+115 AIAENRKAAG
-125 VTGPLYLGRDTHAL
+125 ITGPLYIGRDTHAL
-139 SEPATRTAI
+139 SLPAWKTAI

-163 DDVVPTPVVSQ
+163 DDFTPTPVVSQ

-182 ADGSQR
+182 ADGTQR
-188 FTGNDI
+188 FEGDDI

-222 PAEATNA
+222 PAETPNW
-229 IAARANELLGSY
+229 IANRANELLPGW
-241 KSVKRTPYEQAI
+241 KSIKRVPFEQAI
-253 ASDLVERFDYREH
+253 NSDLIEKFDFRQH
-266 YVDDLSNVIDFDVI
+266 YVEDLGNVIDFDVI
-280 RSSGVR
+280 KSSGVR

-298 YWPLMNEKY
+298 YWPLVNEIY
-307 GLSIDVV
+307 GTTIEVV
-314 RPQVDPTWSFMTID
+314 RPQVDSTWRFMTID

-353 AWKKYDLVGGT
+353 AWDKYDLVGGT

-370 HGIVCPDWGVMNP
+370 HGIVCPNWGVMNP

-388 VCVEYLFGGNRPGW
+388 VVVEYLFGKDKNGNPNRPDW
-402 PENAGIGKT
+402 PKGTGIGKT

-421 ATSIGARLVEVPV
+421 AASIGAKLVEVPV

-441 PLFSGE
+441 PLFTGE

-486 RTGKNPAQ
+486 KTGKNPAE
-494 LHQDQVSRFGES
+494 LHKDQVARFGES
-506 WYRRID
+506 WYKRID

-523 AHLTGDDVTATRL
+523 AKLNGDDVTATTL
-536 AGEEITA
+536 GGEDITA
-543 KLTTAPGNG
+543 KLTKAPGNN
-552 AAIGGIKVTTANN
+552 APIGGIKVTTKNN

-572 GTENIYKVYAESFVS
+572 GTENIYKVYAESFDS
-587 PDALDKVLDEATDVV
+587 PETLDKVLEEATQVV
-602 DKALEG
+602 DKALAD

>member
-1 MIALERAPHKT
+1 MI
-12 TSHGRPHRRS
+12 
-22 LPSFYS
+22 
-28 MFFEQNDTYLYI
+28 D
-40 SSRLRGTIKGM
+40 
-51 VAKNAGL
+51 
-58 PATPADLINVDEVIG
+58 VDEVIG
-73 KYYDLVPDPS
+73 KYYDIVPDVNVP
-83 IAEQRVIFG
+83 EQRVSFG

-100 LKTSFNEAHIVAIAQ
+100 LKTSFNEAHIVAISQ
-115 AIAEYRAKAG
+115 AIAEHRKAAG
-125 VTGPLYLGRDTHAL
+125 ITGPLYLGRDTHAL
-139 SEPATRTAI
+139 SLPAWKTAI

-163 DDVVPTPVVSQ
+163 DDFTPTPVVSQ

-182 ADGSQR
+182 ADGTQR
-188 FTGNDI
+188 FSGDDL

-222 PAEATNA
+222 PAETTNA
-229 IAARANELLGSY
+229 IAKRANELLPDF
-241 KSVKRTPYEQAI
+241 KNVKRVPFEQAVK
-253 ASDLVERFDYREH
+253 SDLVERFDFRKH
-266 YVDDLSNVIDFDVI
+266 YVEDLGNVIDFDVI
-280 RSSGVR
+280 KSSGVR

-298 YWPLMNEKY
+298 YWPLVNEVY
-307 GLSIDVV
+307 GTSIEVV
-314 RPQVDPTWSFMTID
+314 RPQVDPTWRFMTID

-353 AWKKYDLVGGT
+353 AWDKYDLVGGT

-370 HGIVCPDWGVMNP
+370 HGIVCPNWGVMNP

-388 VCVEYLFGGNRPGW
+388 VVVEYLFGKDKNGNPNRPDW
-402 PENAGIGKT
+402 PEGTGIGKT

-421 ATSIGARLVEVPV
+421 AASIGAKLVEVPV

-441 PLFSGE
+441 PLFTGE

-477 DLLAAEITA
+477 DLLAAEITGKM
-486 RTGKNPAQ
+486 GKNPAE
-494 LHQDQVSRFGES
+494 LHKDQVARFGES
-506 WYRRID
+506 WYKRID

-523 AHLTGDDVTATRL
+523 AKLTGDDVTATTL
-536 AGEEITA
+536 GGEEITA
-543 KLTTAPGNG
+543 KLTKAPGND
-552 AAIGGIKVTTANN
+552 APIGGLKVTTKDN

-587 PDALDKVLDEATDVV
+587 PEALDKVLDEATVVV
-602 DKALEG
+602 DKALSE

>member
-1 MIALERAPHKT
+1 
-12 TSHGRPHRRS
+12 
-22 LPSFYS
+22 
-28 MFFEQNDTYLYI
+28 
-40 SSRLRGTIKGM
+40 M
-51 VAKNAGL
+51 VATNAGL
-58 PATPADLINVDEVIG
+58 PATPADLIDVDEVIG
-73 KYYDLVPDPS
+73 KYYDIVPDVNVP
-83 IAEQRVIFG
+83 EQRVSFG

-100 LKTSFNEAHIVAIAQ
+100 LKTSFNEAHIVAITQ
-115 AIAEYRAKAG
+115 AIAEHRKAAG
-125 VTGPLYLGRDTHAL
+125 ITGPLYLGRDTHAL
-139 SEPATRTAI
+139 SLPAWKTAI

-163 DDVVPTPVVSQ
+163 DDFTPTPVVSQ

-182 ADGSQR
+182 ADGTQR
-188 FTGNDI
+188 FSGDDL

-222 PAEATNA
+222 PAETTNA
-229 IAARANELLGSY
+229 IAKRANELLPDF
-241 KSVKRTPYEQAI
+241 KNVKRIPFEQAVK
-253 ASDLVERFDYREH
+253 SDLVERFDFRKH
-266 YVDDLSNVIDFDVI
+266 YVEDLGNVIDFDVI
-280 RSSGVR
+280 KSSGVR

-298 YWPLMNEKY
+298 YWPLVNEVY
-307 GLSIDVV
+307 GTSIEVV
-314 RPQVDPTWSFMTID
+314 RPQVDPTWRFMTID

-353 AWKKYDLVGGT
+353 AWDKYDLVGGT

-370 HGIVCPDWGVMNP
+370 HGIVCPNWGVMNP

-388 VCVEYLFGGNRPGW
+388 VVVEYLFGKDKNGNPNRPDW
-402 PENAGIGKT
+402 PEGTGIGKT

-421 ATSIGARLVEVPV
+421 AASIGAKLVEVPV

-441 PLFSGE
+441 PLFTGE

-477 DLLAAEITA
+477 DLLAAEITGKM
-486 RTGKNPAQ
+486 GKNPAE
-494 LHQDQVSRFGES
+494 LHKDQVARFGES
-506 WYRRID
+506 WYKRID

-523 AHLTGDDVTATRL
+523 AKLTGDDVTATTL
-536 AGEEITA
+536 GGEEITA
-543 KLTTAPGNG
+543 KLTKAPGND
-552 AAIGGIKVTTANN
+552 APIGGLKVTTKDN

-587 PDALDKVLDEATDVV
+587 PEALDKVLDEATVVV
-602 DKALEG
+602 DKALSE

>member
-1 MIALERAPHKT
+1 M
-12 TSHGRPHRRS
+12 
-22 LPSFYS
+22 
-28 MFFEQNDTYLYI
+28 D
-40 SSRLRGTIKGM
+40 
-51 VAKNAGL
+51 
-58 PATPADLINVDEVIG
+58 VDEVIG
-73 KYYDLVPDPS
+73 KYYDIVPDVNVP
-83 IAEQRVIFG
+83 EQRVSFG

-100 LKTSFNEAHIVAIAQ
+100 LKTSFNEAHIVAITQ
-115 AIAEYRAKAG
+115 AIAEHRKAAG
-125 VTGPLYLGRDTHAL
+125 ITGPLYLGRDTHAL
-139 SEPATRTAI
+139 SLPAWKTAI

-163 DDVVPTPVVSQ
+163 DDFTPTPVVSQ

-182 ADGSQR
+182 ADGTQR
-188 FTGNDI
+188 FSGDDL

-222 PAEATNA
+222 PAETTNA
-229 IAARANELLGSY
+229 IAKRANELLPDF
-241 KSVKRTPYEQAI
+241 KNVKRVPFEQAVK
-253 ASDLVERFDYREH
+253 SDLVERFDFRKH
-266 YVDDLSNVIDFDVI
+266 YVEDLGNVIDFDVI
-280 RSSGVR
+280 KSSGVR

-298 YWPLMNEKY
+298 YWPLVNEVY
-307 GLSIDVV
+307 GTSIEVV
-314 RPQVDPTWSFMTID
+314 RPQVDPTWRFMTID

-353 AWKKYDLVGGT
+353 AWDKYDLVGGT

-370 HGIVCPDWGVMNP
+370 HGIVCPNWGVMNP

-388 VCVEYLFGGNRPGW
+388 VVVEYLFGKDKNGQPNRPDW
-402 PENAGIGKT
+402 PEGTGIGKT

-421 ATSIGARLVEVPV
+421 AASIGAKLVEVPV

-441 PLFSGE
+441 PLFTGE

-477 DLLAAEITA
+477 DLLAAEITGKM
-486 RTGKNPAQ
+486 GKNPAE
-494 LHQDQVSRFGES
+494 LHKDQVARFGES
-506 WYRRID
+506 WYKRID

-523 AHLTGDDVTATRL
+523 AKLTGDDVTATTL
-536 AGEEITA
+536 GGEEITA
-543 KLTTAPGNG
+543 KLTKAPGND
-552 AAIGGIKVTTANN
+552 APIGGLKVTTKNN

-572 GTENIYKVYAESFVS
+572 GTENIYKVYAESFDS
-587 PDALDKVLDEATDVV
+587 PETLDKVLEEATEVV
-602 DKALEG
+602 DKALAE